1 MEKSCLN
8 QTLPCRFILFLNTMI
23 IISQLNHSDIF
34 FPLILLNKL
43 KPTALGLV
51 GNCRR
56 WRGSLTQF
64 DLTFTTYIS
73 FIYHV
78 QFTNFLNFVLVLKYI
93 WFVGATTEHALLGQS
108 INVKHGEFEHLSW
121 RDCKRRNW
129 PTMTTSASNKV
140 MTTVDKLFVHL
151 FSLSPHIL
159 CTS

>member
-8 QTLPCRFILFLNTMI
+8 QTLPCRFMLFLNTMI
-23 IISQLNHSDIF
+23 IISQLNHSD
-34 FPLILLNKL
+34 
-43 KPTALGLV
+43 
-51 GNCRR
+51 GNYRR